1 MRLATG
7 CGRNRDDAAGVARL
21 HAREHAF
28 DAQKCCSQ
36 VSLDGRAPAFFAD
49 VLERA
54 RRRKTAASAGHQNV
68 NRSERSLDLL
78 AHRLDLI
85 ELGDI
90 CYNLRGDSPLPLDVC
105 VNGGDR
111 VRVAAMYRDLCP
123 SGGEQACDGG
133 PNTAR
138 TSRDQGHLIFEV
150 RHGYSPTESRNTAI
164 DRSRRRVESLE

>member
-7 CGRNRDDAAGVARL
+7 CGRNRDDAARVARL

-28 DAQKCCSQ
+28 DGQECCSQ
-36 VSLDGRAPAFFAD
+36 VSLDGCAPPFLAD

-54 RRRKTAASAGHQNV
+54 RRRKTAASANYQNV

-85 ELGDI
+85 ELRDVRH
-90 CYNLRGDSPLPLDVC
+90 NLRGDSSLTLDVR
-105 VNGGDR
+105 VHAGDR
-111 VRVAAMYRDLCP
+111 VRIAAVYRDLGP

-133 PNTAR
+133 TNSAR
-138 TSRDQGHLIFEV
+138 TSRDQGHLVFAV
-150 RHGYSPTESRNTAI
+150 RHGYSPMCLLRE
-164 DRSRRRVESLE
+164 

>member
-28 DAQKCCSQ
+28 DAQECCSQ
-36 VSLDGRAPAFFAD
+36 VSLDRRAPAFLAD

-78 AHRLDLI
+78 AHRLDMI
-85 ELGDI
+85 ELRDLSH
-90 CYNLRGDSPLPLDVC
+90 NLSGDS
-105 VNGGDR
+105 
-111 VRVAAMYRDLCP
+111 
-123 SGGEQACDGG
+123 
-133 PNTAR
+133 
-138 TSRDQGHLIFEV
+138 
-150 RHGYSPTESRNTAI
+150 
-164 DRSRRRVESLE
+164 SLT